1 MTIINLRNMKNI
13 RKFTRSRNLYYINN
27 EARRSFLFLYISII
41 ILTLIFQI
49 CAAKASAENTNE
61 IFPKLLS
68 VKYKNGKLE
77 IKFEPLKNEA
87 ITYKIYR
94 STSPILGKTDLEESK
109 LVGTITKSDLPFFDT
124 PEMDGR
130 YYYAVIAVLNKKDI
144 FKLVPLQN
152 TLMYPAQY
160 SPYPKPV
167 KIIRIAKSS
176 NTGINIYFGPVKKD
190 WQYSLYIST
199 DTIDNKTFKLLKPY
213 HVLKPKRDADTSMF
227 SINIEPDK
235 KYYFAITVTNR
246 LGVTNDALVKG
257 ENLTTTPY
265 SIPKELKSE
274 IKPESKKQK
283 SVVTNVAKTPSK
295 TEEKKVSKRKK
306 VTKAPVKKKSVNID
320 LIIKNTAKYYFN
332 RGNYSR
338 TIRELKYV
346 DYKYKLTPGQKAKI
360 YYLIAQSY
368 YYLGNRKKALKYF
381 ILCKDY
387 PLFRK
392 ESEGWIN
399 RILEEIP

>member
-13 RKFTRSRNLYYINN
+13 RKFTRSRIPYYINN
-27 EARRSFLFLYISII
+27 KERRRFLFLYISII
-41 ILTLIFQI
+41 IMTFIFHVY
-49 CAAKASAENTNE
+49 ATKAYAENTNE

-68 VKYKNGKLE
+68 VTYKNGKLE
-77 IKFEPLKNEA
+77 IRFEPLKNEA

-94 STSPILGKTDLEESK
+94 STSPILGRTDLEESK
-109 LVGTITKSDLPFFDT
+109 LVGTIAKSDLPFFDT

-152 TLMYPAQY
+152 TLMYPVEY

-167 KIIRIAKSS
+167 KIIKIAKSS

-199 DTIDNKTFKLLKPY
+199 DTIDNKTVKLLKPY
-213 HVLKPKRDADTSMF
+213 QVLKPERDADTSMF

-246 LGVTNDALVKG
+246 LGVTNDTLIKG
-257 ENLTTTPY
+257 ENLTITPY
-265 SIPKELKSE
+265 SIPKKLKSE
-274 IKPESKKQK
+274 TKPESKQK

-295 TEEKKVSKRKK
+295 TEEKKVLKRKK
-306 VTKAPVKKKSVNID
+306 ITKAPVKKKSVNID